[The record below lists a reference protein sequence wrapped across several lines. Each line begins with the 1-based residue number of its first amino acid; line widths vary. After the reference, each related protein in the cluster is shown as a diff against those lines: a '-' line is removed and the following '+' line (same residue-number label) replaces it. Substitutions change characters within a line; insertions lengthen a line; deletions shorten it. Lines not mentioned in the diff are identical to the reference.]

1 MGRNDRH
8 KPSKRISGY
17 EDGEDDILIQKILV
31 ERSRIHKVRDYFFVK
46 TRGTVTSVE
55 QPGLTI
61 TDGNLNPSFPQPSS
75 EDGFVLNHTKQNLN
89 FPTNSIKTIQ
99 IIDKEL

>member
-1 MGRNDRH
+1 MGRNDRQ

-17 EDGEDDILIQKILV
+17 EDGEDDVLILKILM
-31 ERSRIHKVRDYFFVK
+31 ERSRIHKVRDFSLIK
-46 TRGTVTSVE
+46 TRGTELSVE

-75 EDGFVLNHTKQNLN
+75 GIETIDLLHKSFEY
-89 FPTNSIKTIQ
+89 SITS
-99 IIDKEL
+99 